1 MAHSVEARLPYLD
14 YRLVSLLFNMPAEW
28 KLKGPWNKF
37 VLREAMV
44 HRIPESIRIRADKM
58 GFPTP
63 TQKWFASELY
73 EPLREVLTTQEARS
87 RGIYNMGE
95 ILHDLER
102 HRRGE
107 RNVTIRLLH
116 VAQFE
121 IWNKVV
127 KDTHQLAVHGSLPIP
142 DNPLTTDCSHAAR

>member
-44 HRIPESIRIRADKM
+44 HRIPESVRTRAEKM
-58 GFPTP
+58 GLPIPT
-63 TQKWFASELY
+63 TKWFASELY
-73 EPLREVLTTQEARS
+73 EPLRDVLTGKEACS
-87 RGIYNMGE
+87 RGNYNPE
-95 ILHDLER
+95 VILRDLDR

-107 RNVTIRLLH
+107 GD
-116 VAQFE
+116 VA
-121 IWNKVV
+121 
-127 KDTHQLAVHGSLPIP
+127 GSL
-142 DNPLTTDCSHAAR
+142 LRVA

>member
-1 MAHSVEARLPYLD
+1 MAHSIEARLPFMG

-28 KLKGPWNKF
+28 KLRGPCNKF

-73 EPLREVLTTQEARS
+73 EPLRDVLTGQEARS
-87 RGIYNMGE
+87 RGIYNMDV
-95 ILHDLER
+95 ILRYLDR

-107 RNVTIRLLH
+107 GD
-116 VAQFE
+116 VA
-121 IWNKVV
+121 
-127 KDTHQLAVHGSLPIP
+127 GSL
-142 DNPLTTDCSHAAR
+142 LRVA